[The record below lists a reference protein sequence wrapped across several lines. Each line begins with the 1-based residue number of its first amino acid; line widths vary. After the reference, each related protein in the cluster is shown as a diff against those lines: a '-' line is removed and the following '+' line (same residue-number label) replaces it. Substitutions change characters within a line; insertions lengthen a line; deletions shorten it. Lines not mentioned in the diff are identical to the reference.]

1 MRSIFLVQL
10 LSVAAWP
17 SLLLVSYLQS
27 LTSRAMMQS
36 YGTLA
41 FAFIALVGPVDCHH
55 AHWLVA
61 IVRLG
66 QCMLFG
72 VVVGGGHV
80 QSERAGPSRGGGGG
94 RKKIPGPQ
102 LSWG

>member
-1 MRSIFLVQL
+1 MKFLPGSQQL
-10 LSVAAWP
+10 PAVYEKHFPSSVVVGGWP
-17 SLLLVSYLQS
+17 GLLLVSYLRP
-27 LTSRAMMQS
+27 LTSLAMMQS

-80 QSERAGPSRGGGGG
+80 QSERETHGNRT
-94 RKKIPGPQ
+94 
-102 LSWG
+102 LV